1 MKAIRVA
8 SFGGPEVLEVREIPA
23 PSPPPGHV
31 RVRMWAAGVNFIE
44 IYQRTGLY
52 PVQLPWTPGGEG
64 AGEVEAVGSGVEKL
78 RVGDRVASVQMLGSY
93 AEIAVVPEE
102 RAVVVPD
109 GLDLESAA
117 AALLQG
123 MTAHYL
129 VYSTFPLRQGQSCL
143 VHAAAGGVGLLLTQL
158 AKRCGARVLGTVGTD
173 DKAQLARE
181 AGADQVIVYTHED
194 FVARVREATGG
205 RGVDIVYDSVGQAT
219 FDKSLDCLAPLG
231 MLALF
236 GQSSGVVAPINPS
249 VLAQKGSIFLT
260 RPILFHY
267 VAERARL
274 EWRAN
279 EILGLVKDGGLKLRI
294 GRRYPLAEASEAHRA
309 LAARETT
316 GKLLLL
322 PDQGA

>member
-8 SFGGPEVLEVREIPA
+8 SFGGPEVLEVRNIPA

-31 RVRMWAAGVNFIE
+31 LVRIRATGVNFIE

-64 AGEVEAVGSGVEKL
+64 AGEVEAVGSGVKKL

-93 AEIAVVPEE
+93 AEVAVVPEE

-158 AKRCGARVLGTVGTD
+158 AKRRGARVLGTVGTD
-173 DKAQLARE
+173 EKARLARE
-181 AGADQVIVYTHED
+181 AGADEVIVYTRED
-194 FVARVREATGG
+194 FVARVRGATGG
-205 RGVDIVYDSVGQAT
+205 RGVDVVYDSVGLAT

-249 VLAQKGSIFLT
+249 VLAQKGSLFLT

-294 GRRYPLAEASEAHRA
+294 RLRYPLAEASEAHRA
-309 LAARETT
+309 LADRETS

>member
-8 SFGGPEVLEVREIPA
+8 SFGGPEVLEVRAIPA

-31 RVRMWAAGVNFIE
+31 LVRIRATGVNFIE

-64 AGEVEAVGSGVEKL
+64 AGEVEAVGSGVKKL

-93 AEIAVVPEE
+93 AEVAVVPEE

-109 GLDLESAA
+109 GVDLESTA

-158 AKRCGARVLGTVGTD
+158 AKRRGARVLGTVGTD
-173 DKAQLARE
+173 EKARLARE
-181 AGADQVIVYTHED
+181 AGADEVIVYTRED

-205 RGVDIVYDSVGQAT
+205 RGVDVVYDSVGLAT

-249 VLAQKGSIFLT
+249 VLAQKGSLFLT
-260 RPILFHY
+260 RPVLFHY
-267 VAERARL
+267 VAEHARL

-294 GRRYPLAEASEAHRA
+294 GRRYPLAGASEAHRA

>member
-1 MKAIRVA
+1 
-8 SFGGPEVLEVREIPA
+8 
-23 PSPPPGHV
+23 
-31 RVRMWAAGVNFIE
+31 VNFIE

-78 RVGDRVASVQMLGSY
+78 RLGDRVASVQMLGSY
-93 AEIAVVPEE
+93 AEQTLVSEE

-109 GLDLESAA
+109 GLDLEAAA

-143 VHAAAGGVGLLLTQL
+143 VQAAAGGVGLLLTQL
-158 AKRCGARVLGTVGTD
+158 AKRCGARVFGTVGTD
-173 DKAQLARE
+173 EKARLARE
-181 AGADQVIVYTHED
+181 AGADQVIVYTRED
-194 FVARVREATGG
+194 FVAIVREATGG
-205 RGVDIVYDSVGQAT
+205 RGVDVVYDSVGQAT
-219 FDKSLDCLAPLG
+219 FDKSLECLAPLG

-236 GQSSGVVAPINPS
+236 GQSSGVVAPVNPS
-249 VLAQKGSIFLT
+249 VLAQKGSLFLT
-260 RPILFHY
+260 RPTLFHY

-279 EILGLVKDGGLKLRI
+279 EILGLVKDGSLKLRI

-309 LAARETT
+309 LAARETS
-316 GKLLLL
+316 GKVLLL
-322 PDQGA
+322 P

>member
-1 MKAIRVA
+1 M
-8 SFGGPEVLEVREIPA
+8 
-23 PSPPPGHV
+23 
-31 RVRMWAAGVNFIE
+31 NFIE

-78 RVGDRVASVQMLGSY
+78 RLGDRVASVQMLGSY
-93 AEIAVVPEE
+93 AEQTLVSEE

-109 GLDLESAA
+109 GLDLEAAA

-143 VHAAAGGVGLLLTQL
+143 VQAAAGGVGLLLTQL
-158 AKRCGARVLGTVGTD
+158 AKRCGARVFGTVGTD
-173 DKAQLARE
+173 EKARLARE
-181 AGADQVIVYTHED
+181 AGADQVIVYTRED
-194 FVARVREATGG
+194 FVAIVREATGG
-205 RGVDIVYDSVGQAT
+205 RGVDVVYDSVGQAT
-219 FDKSLDCLAPLG
+219 FDKSLECLAPLG

-236 GQSSGVVAPINPS
+236 GQSSGVVAPVNPS
-249 VLAQKGSIFLT
+249 VLAQKGSLFLT
-260 RPILFHY
+260 RPTLFHY

-279 EILGLVKDGGLKLRI
+279 EILGLVKDGSLKLRI

-309 LAARETT
+309 LAARETS
-316 GKLLLL
+316 GKVLLL
-322 PDQGA
+322 P

>member
-1 MKAIRVA
+1 M
-8 SFGGPEVLEVREIPA
+8 
-23 PSPPPGHV
+23 
-31 RVRMWAAGVNFIE
+31 NFIE

-78 RVGDRVASVQMLGSY
+78 HVGDRVASVQMLGSY
-93 AEIAVVPEE
+93 AEQALVAEE

-158 AKRCGARVLGTVGTD
+158 AKRCGARVFGTVGTD
-173 DKAQLARE
+173 EKARLARE
-181 AGADQVIVYTHED
+181 AGADQVIVYTRED
-194 FVARVREATGG
+194 FVAIVREATGG
-205 RGVDIVYDSVGQAT
+205 RGVDVVYDSVGQAT
-219 FDKSLDCLAPLG
+219 FDKSLECLAPLG

-236 GQSSGVVAPINPS
+236 GQSSGVVAPVNPS
-249 VLAQKGSIFLT
+249 VLAQKGSLFLT
-260 RPILFHY
+260 RPTLFHY
-267 VAERARL
+267 VADRARL

-279 EILGLVKDGGLKLRI
+279 DILGSLTDGSLKLRI
-294 GRRYPLAEASEAHRA
+294 GRRYPLAEATEAHRA
-309 LAARETT
+309 LAARETS
-316 GKLLLL
+316 GKVLLL
-322 PDQGA
+322 P

>member
-1 MKAIRVA
+1 
-8 SFGGPEVLEVREIPA
+8 
-23 PSPPPGHV
+23 
-31 RVRMWAAGVNFIE
+31 VNFIE

-78 RVGDRVASVQMLGSY
+78 RLGDRVASVQMLGSY
-93 AEIAVVPEE
+93 AEQALVSEE

-109 GLDLESAA
+109 GLDLEAAA

-143 VHAAAGGVGLLLTQL
+143 VQAAAGGVGLLLTQL
-158 AKRCGARVLGTVGTD
+158 AKRCGARVFGTVGTD
-173 DKAQLARE
+173 EKARLARE
-181 AGADQVIVYTHED
+181 AGADQVIVYTRED
-194 FVARVREATGG
+194 FVAIVREATGG
-205 RGVDIVYDSVGQAT
+205 RGVDVVYDSVGQAT
-219 FDKSLDCLAPLG
+219 FDKSLECLAPLG

-236 GQSSGVVAPINPS
+236 GQSSGVVAPVNPS
-249 VLAQKGSIFLT
+249 VLAQKGSLFLT
-260 RPILFHY
+260 RPTLFHY

-274 EWRAN
+274 EGRAN
-279 EILGLVKDGGLKLRI
+279 EILGWVKDGSLKLRI

-309 LAARETT
+309 LAARETS
-316 GKLLLL
+316 GKVLLL
-322 PDQGA
+322 P

>member
-8 SFGGPEVLEVREIPA
+8 SFGGPEVLEVGEIPA

-31 RVRMWAAGVNFIE
+31 LVRIRATGVNFIE

-78 RVGDRVASVQMLGSY
+78 RVGDRVASVHMLGSY
-93 AEIAVVPEE
+93 AELAVVPEE
-102 RAVVVPD
+102 RAVIVPD

-143 VHAAAGGVGLLLTQL
+143 IHAAAGGVGLLLTQL
-158 AKRCGARVLGTVGTD
+158 AKRCGARVFATVGTD
-173 DKAQLARE
+173 EKARLARE
-181 AGADQVIVYTHED
+181 AGADHVIVYTHED
-194 FVARVREATGG
+194 FVANVREATGG
-205 RGVDIVYDSVGQAT
+205 RGVDVVYDSVGRAT

-249 VLAQKGSIFLT
+249 VLAQKGSLFLT
-260 RPILFHY
+260 RPILFHH

-279 EILGLVKDGGLKLRI
+279 EILGLVEGGGLKLRI
-294 GRRYPLAEASEAHRA
+294 GRRYPMAEASEAHRA
-309 LAARETT
+309 LAARETS
-316 GKLLLL
+316 GKLVLL

>member
-1 MKAIRVA
+1 
-8 SFGGPEVLEVREIPA
+8 
-23 PSPPPGHV
+23 
-31 RVRMWAAGVNFIE
+31 VNFIE

-78 RVGDRVASVQMLGSY
+78 RLGDRVASVQMLGSY
-93 AEIAVVPEE
+93 AEQTLVSEE

-109 GLDLESAA
+109 GLDLEAAA

-143 VHAAAGGVGLLLTQL
+143 VQAAAGGVGLLLTQL
-158 AKRCGARVLGTVGTD
+158 AKRCGARVFGTVGTD
-173 DKAQLARE
+173 EKARLARE
-181 AGADQVIVYTHED
+181 AGADQVIVYTRED
-194 FVARVREATGG
+194 FVAIVREATGG
-205 RGVDIVYDSVGQAT
+205 RGVDVVYDSVGQAT
-219 FDKSLDCLAPLG
+219 FDKSLECLAPLG

-236 GQSSGVVAPINPS
+236 GQSSGVVAPVNPS
-249 VLAQKGSIFLT
+249 VLAQKGSLFLT
-260 RPILFHY
+260 RPTLFHY

-279 EILGLVKDGGLKLRI
+279 EILGLVKDGSLKLRI

-309 LAARETT
+309 LAARETS
-316 GKLLLL
+316 GKVLLLS
-322 PDQGA
+322 

>member
-1 MKAIRVA
+1 
-8 SFGGPEVLEVREIPA
+8 
-23 PSPPPGHV
+23 
-31 RVRMWAAGVNFIE
+31 VNFIE

-93 AEIAVVPEE
+93 AEQALVSEE

-143 VHAAAGGVGLLLTQL
+143 VQAAAGGVGLLLTQL
-158 AKRCGARVLGTVGTD
+158 AKRCGARVFGTVGTD
-173 DKAQLARE
+173 EKARLARE
-181 AGADQVIVYTHED
+181 AGADQVIVYTRED
-194 FVARVREATGG
+194 FVAIVREATGG
-205 RGVDIVYDSVGQAT
+205 RGVDVVYDSVGQAT
-219 FDKSLDCLAPLG
+219 FDKSLECLAPLG

-236 GQSSGVVAPINPS
+236 GQSSGVVAPVNPI
-249 VLAQKGSIFLT
+249 VLAQKGSLFLT
-260 RPILFHY
+260 RPTLFHY

-274 EWRAN
+274 EWRSN
-279 EILGLVKDGGLKLRI
+279 EILGWVKDGSLKLRI

-309 LAARETT
+309 LAARETS
-316 GKLLLL
+316 GKVLLLS
-322 PDQGA
+322 